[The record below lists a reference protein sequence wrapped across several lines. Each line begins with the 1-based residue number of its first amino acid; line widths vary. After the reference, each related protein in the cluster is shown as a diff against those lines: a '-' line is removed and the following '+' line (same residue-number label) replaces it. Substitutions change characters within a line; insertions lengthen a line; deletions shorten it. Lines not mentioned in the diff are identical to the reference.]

1 MVSCASTTRR
11 RSALSKRRALH
22 LSRSFFAG
30 TALLLT
36 TTVGCWEQ
44 WSDTW
49 FPQMK
54 RQKAVQAFEEV
65 RYAGRV
71 EGLSPPEGTIPVDS
85 TIPPEMDPNDNA
97 AQDALQNPHPLSLAS
112 LENGRTLFNRYCAT
126 CHGAGGLGD
135 GPVSMMSKQRGPFGG
150 VLAIAGPASIAKI
163 RTDGHI
169 YSTIRYGRRRM
180 PSYHRIPSDDR
191 WDIVNYIRYLNDQKA
206 IALSDQ
212 KAAAQ

>member
-1 MVSCASTTRR
+1 M
-11 RSALSKRRALH
+11 SKHRALR

-65 RYAGRV
+65 LYTGKV
-71 EGLSPPEGTIPVDS
+71 DELSPPEGTIPVGS
-85 TIPPEMDPNDNA
+85 TIPPEMDPNDIA
-97 AQDALQNPHPLSLAS
+97 AQDALQNPHPMSLAS
-112 LENGRTLFNRYCAT
+112 LDNGRTLFVRYCST
-126 CHGAGGLGD
+126 CHGEKGLGD
-135 GPVSMMSKQRGPFGG
+135 GPVSMMSAQRGPFAG
-150 VLAIAGPASIAKI
+150 VLAIGGPASIAKI
-163 RTDGHI
+163 RSDGHI

-191 WDIVNYIRYLNDQKA
+191 WDIVNYIRYLNDPA
-206 IALSDQ
+206 RF
-212 KAAAQ
+212 AAASGASQ

>member
-1 MVSCASTTRR
+1 M
-11 RSALSKRRALH
+11 SKRRALR

-65 RYAGRV
+65 LYTGKV
-71 EGLSPPEGTIPVDS
+71 DGLTPPEGTIPVGS

-97 AQDALQNPHPLSLAS
+97 AQDALANPRPMSLAS

-135 GPVSMMSKQRGPFGG
+135 GPVSLMSKQRGPFAG
-150 VLAIAGPASIAKI
+150 VMAIAGPASVAKT
-163 RTDGHI
+163 RSDGHI

-180 PSYHRIPSDDR
+180 PSYHRIPSEDR
-191 WDIVNYIRYLNDQKA
+191 WDIVNYIRYLNDPAKF
-206 IALSDQ
+206 
-212 KAAAQ
+212 AAAGGTAQ

>member
-1 MVSCASTTRR
+1 MSR
-11 RSALSKRRALH
+11 RSALR

-65 RYAGRV
+65 LYTGSVDA
-71 EGLSPPEGTIPVDS
+71 LTPPDGTLPVGS
-85 TIPPEMDPNDNA
+85 TTPPAMDPNDNA
-97 AQDALQNPHPLSLAS
+97 AQDALQNPRPMSLAS

-135 GPVSMMSKQRGPFGG
+135 GPVSLMSKQRGPFAG
-150 VLAIAGPASIAKI
+150 VMAIAGPASVAKA
-163 RTDGHI
+163 RSDGHV

-191 WDIVNYIRYLNDQKA
+191 WDIVNFVRYLNDPTRF
-206 IALSDQ
+206 
-212 KAAAQ
+212 AQAPAGGGTAQ

>member
-1 MVSCASTTRR
+1 
-11 RSALSKRRALH
+11 LSKRRALR

-65 RYAGRV
+65 IYAGHV
-71 EGLSPPEGTIPVDS
+71 EGLSPAEGTVPVGT

-97 AQDALQNPHPLSLAS
+97 AQDALQNPHPMSLARS
-112 LENGRTLFNRYCAT
+112 RTGARCSTAT
-126 CHGAGGLGD
+126 APPATGPGGLGD
-135 GPVSMMSKQRGPFGG
+135 GRSAR
-150 VLAIAGPASIAKI
+150 
-163 RTDGHI
+163 
-169 YSTIRYGRRRM
+169 
-180 PSYHRIPSDDR
+180 
-191 WDIVNYIRYLNDQKA
+191 
-206 IALSDQ
+206 
-212 KAAAQ
+212 

>member
-1 MVSCASTTRR
+1 
-11 RSALSKRRALH
+11 LSRRRALR

-65 RYAGRV
+65 IYAGHV
-71 EGLSPPEGTIPVDS
+71 EGLSPPEGTVPVGS

-97 AQDALQNPHPLSLAS
+97 AQDALQNPHPMSLAS
-112 LENGRTLFNRYCAT
+112 LDNGRTLFDRYCAA
-126 CHGAGGLGD
+126 CHGAGGAGD
-135 GPVSMMSKQRGPFGG
+135 GPVSMMGKLRGPFGG
-150 VLAIAGPASIAKI
+150 VMAIAGPASIAKI

-180 PSYHRIPSDDR
+180 PSYHRISSDDR
-191 WDIVNYIRYLNDQKA
+191 WDIVNYVRYLNEPA
-206 IALSDQ
+206 RF
-212 KAAAQ
+212 AAGDGKPAGGSAQ

>member
-1 MVSCASTTRR
+1 MSR
-11 RSALSKRRALH
+11 RSTLR

-65 RYAGRV
+65 LYTGSVDA
-71 EGLSPPEGTIPVDS
+71 LTPPDGTLPVGS
-85 TIPPEMDPNDNA
+85 TTPPAMDPNDNA
-97 AQDALQNPHPLSLAS
+97 AQDALQNPRPMSLAS

-135 GPVSMMSKQRGPFGG
+135 GPVSLMSKQRGPFAG
-150 VLAIAGPASIAKI
+150 VMAIAGPASVAKT
-163 RTDGHI
+163 RSDGHI

-180 PSYHRIPSDDR
+180 PSYHRISSDDR
-191 WDIVNYIRYLNDQKA
+191 WDIVNFVRYLNDPTRF
-206 IALSDQ
+206 
-212 KAAAQ
+212 AQAPAGGGTAQ